1 MNVILK
7 RRQLI
12 LAILVV
18 ALGAAVFVNWY
29 YTSDSSLSTNDTTS
43 PQYVQNLGEAK
54 YVNATGD
61 NVQSFEELKYERKKK
76 NDEAI
81 DKLNKSLE
89 AAGKGTDEAAKI
101 AESIDKITKIAE
113 LELDLENLVK
123 TKINSECFVTV
134 TDKNARVVVHKGVL
148 NETTSLQILEL
159 VTSNTQIPPDAVV
172 ISEQK

>member
-29 YTSDSSLSTNDTTS
+29 YTSNTTLSPEDTTN

-54 YVNATGD
+54 YVNATGE
-61 NVQSFEELKYERKKK
+61 NAQSFEELKYERKKK

-89 AAGKGTDEAAKI
+89 AAGKGTEEA
-101 AESIDKITKIAE
+101 TKIADSIDEITKNSE

-123 TKINSECFVTV
+123 TKIDSECFVTV
-134 TDKNARVVVHKGVL
+134 TDKSARVVVHKGVL